1 MGCVMVVDDSKTIRM
16 SMEYLLKNN
25 GYEVFSA
32 DDGLDG
38 LKKLN
43 ERVSSGKKPDLII
56 SDVNM
61 PNMGG
66 LDFIKKVKENMS
78 TKFIPILI
86 LTTES
91 QDSMKMEGKKA
102 GAAGWIVKPYQPEQL
117 IGVVKR
123 FVK

>member
-1 MGCVMVVDDSKTIRM
+1 MGCVLVVDDSRTVRM

-25 GYEVFSA
+25 GFEVFCA
-32 DDGLDG
+32 EDGLDG
-38 LKKLN
+38 LAKLD
-43 ERVSSGKKPDLII
+43 ELAKTGKKPDLII
-56 SDVNM
+56 TDVNM
-61 PNMGG
+61 PKMGG
-66 LDFIKKVKENMS
+66 LDFIRNVKKSIS

-91 QDSMKMEGKKA
+91 QESMKMEGKQA

>member
-1 MGCVMVVDDSKTIRM
+1 MSLVMIVDDSKTVRM

-25 GYEVFSA
+25 GYQVLSA
-32 DDGLDG
+32 EDGSDG
-38 LKKLN
+38 LKKLG
-43 ERVSSGKKPDLII
+43 ERITAGSKPALII
-56 SDVNM
+56 TDINM

-66 LDFIKKVKENMS
+66 LDFIKNAKANPAS
-78 TKFIPILI
+78 KFIPIVI

-91 QDSMKMEGKKA
+91 QESMKMEGKQA

-117 IGVVKR
+117 IAVVRK

>member
-1 MGCVMVVDDSKTIRM
+1 MGCIMVVDDSRTVRT
-16 SMEYLLKNN
+16 SMEYLLKNH

-32 DDGLDG
+32 EDGADG
-38 LKKLN
+38 LKKLK
-43 ERVSSGKKPDLII
+43 ERAMSGKKPDLII
-56 SDVNM
+56 TDINM

-66 LDFIKKVKENMS
+66 LDFIKNVKQS
-78 TKFIPILI
+78 LAVRFIPILI

-91 QDSMKMEGKKA
+91 QESMKMEGKKA

-117 IGVVKR
+117 VGVVKR